1 MSRRHPHPHDGT
13 PGPTAPTPSPAIIEH
28 VTYCFLHP
36 NGPGHQLA
44 NKVDELRAMVLRLMG
59 GLAVLVLLTSLLL
72 GPLVVKWLTM
82 KVGRR
87 DDTSA
92 VSAMVPKATLPKVAE
107 PTETWGF
114 PAAEAQPML
123 DHRYLPGVPSRDA
136 TGVET
141 KRRTTP

>member
-1 MSRRHPHPHDGT
+1 MSRHHAGSRDGT
-13 PGPTAPTPSPAIIEH
+13 PGPAAPTPSPAIIEH

-72 GPLVVKWLTM
+72 GPLVVKWLTT
-82 KVGRR
+82 KVGQHE
-87 DDTSA
+87 DIPA
-92 VSAMVPKATLPKVAE
+92 VSTTVPKAAAPKVAE

-114 PAAEAQPML
+114 PRRRGP
-123 DHRYLPGVPSRDA
+123 A
-136 TGVET
+136 T
-141 KRRTTP
+141 